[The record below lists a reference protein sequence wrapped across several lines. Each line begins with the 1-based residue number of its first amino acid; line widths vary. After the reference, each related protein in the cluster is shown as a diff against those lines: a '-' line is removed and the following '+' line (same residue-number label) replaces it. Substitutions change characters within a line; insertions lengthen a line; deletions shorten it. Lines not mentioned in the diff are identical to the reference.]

1 LLVDNCIRFD
11 IIVYMP
17 FIQFPFIEVPRELL
31 PIVGEPTPG
40 TRAYR
45 REGTF
50 KECGEWFEFLADYY
64 KGDVGL
70 SSGGVI
76 MFVPVSRAGVHKRIK
91 EGKLTAFFFYVTH
104 EETRPFGAKRMA
116 KERPFILVSVSE
128 CKAWAAE
135 MKRKV
140 GFVDDPN
147 ETPFLEIT
155 RLLREGGG
163 DEPTSEREE
172 READEFVNQDPKDKD
187 NQKLKYR
194 DSGGNKELMQQDWL
208 YMQKEIQVA
217 MSSPEK
223 AAALR
228 RRLRKGMAWD
238 KTGKTWKLKEEK

>member
-1 LLVDNCIRFD
+1 
-11 IIVYMP
+11 MP
-17 FIQFPFIEVPRELL
+17 FIQFPFIEVPKELL

-50 KECGEWFEFLADYY
+50 KECGEWFETLAEYY

-91 EGKLTAFFFYVTH
+91 EGKLTAFFFYVIH
-104 EETRPFGAKRMA
+104 EETRLFGAKRMA

-128 CKAWAAE
+128 CKAWAE
-135 MKRKV
+135 DMKRKV

-147 ETPFLEIT
+147 ETPFLEST

-163 DEPTSEREE
+163 DEPTSAKEE
-172 READEFVNQDPKDKD
+172 KEADEFVNQDPKDKGSR
-187 NQKLKYR
+187 KVKYR
-194 DSGGNKELMQQDWL
+194 DYGGNKENLQ
-208 YMQKEIQVA
+208 
-217 MSSPEK
+217 
-223 AAALR
+223 
-228 RRLRKGMAWD
+228 
-238 KTGKTWKLKEEK
+238 